1 MSMIGHNEP
10 DGLERI
16 RVIRVH
22 INDWVASTRGL
33 SLEEE
38 GFFWRFTLLQYDR
51 MGSVVDDDLLNSR
64 HLNLDL
70 RVYRRLK
77 QKLVDQ
83 GKIRVESRMLT
94 HPRIVREIEMYV
106 AEHRRRSQAAKDRE
120 DGKRNNQI
128 IEDMH
133 PTSSVD
139 QANFPDNSLGSLAE
153 VQEKSTLSS
162 PELTAQVS
170 EKPNGFKGSN
180 ATTVVTSG
188 PEPSRAPAF
197 PKPKPISKNPH
208 KPPKGGVHPLSV
220 PFEEFWKA
228 FPGDPPPKGRKT
240 DKPKVFAVFRKIV
253 TGQHRDGISAK
264 AEEIIAGARRYAA
277 SRPDPEFVPMPRTWL
292 NGARWQDG
300 AGDPAKPQWWQD
312 DEKVARVSE
321 AQWRGSIAKNAN
333 GHWPVDKLSPVPGTP
348 NCRVPEGLIKELR
361 LLERYDENG
370 VERASWKGV
379 KKDGRV

>member
-51 MGSVVDDDLLNSR
+51 MGSVVDDDALNSR
-64 HLNLDL
+64 HLNLDQ

-77 QKLVDQ
+77 LRLVEL

-120 DGKRNNQI
+120 EGKRNDRI
-128 IEDMH
+128 VEDMH

-139 QANFPDNSLGSLAE
+139 QANFTDNSLGSLAE
-153 VQEKSTLSS
+153 VHGKSSQSS

-170 EKPNGFKGSN
+170 EKDNNFKGSD

-220 PFEEFWKA
+220 PFEEFWRV
-228 FPGDPPPKGRKT
+228 FPGECAEKGGRKT
-240 DKPKVFAVFRKIV
+240 DKPKAFATFCKIV
-253 TGQHRDGISAK
+253 TGKHRDGISAK
-264 AEEIIAGARRYAA
+264 AEDIIAGARRYAA
-277 SRPDPEFVPMPRTWL
+277 SDFDPDYLPQPRTWL
-292 NGARWQDG
+292 NGARWLNG
-300 AGDPAKPQWWQD
+300 AQGKPQWWED

-333 GHWPVDKLSPVPGTP
+333 GHWPVDKLSPVPGTAG
-348 NCRVPEGLIKELR
+348 CKVPETIIRELR

-370 VERASWKGV
+370 FERAEWKQ
-379 KKDGRV
+379 RH